1 MKMSRTMPVMALIAG
16 SLAIATV
23 PASAA
28 PLMVGG
34 SAPVAAKANIE
45 QVQYRHGW
53 HGHRGYGYGHRGY
66 YGHRHGGWGAGAA
79 IGGLAAGAI
88 IGGAIAN
95 SQAQAAAQND
105 AVAYCSQRFRTY
117 DPASGTY
124 IAKGGVRR
132 SCP

>member
-16 SLAIATV
+16 SLAVATV

-28 PLMVGG
+28 PLMAT
-34 SAPVAAKANIE
+34 SSPVAAKANIE

-53 HGHRGYGYGHRGY
+53 HGHRGYGYGPRGY
-66 YGHRHGGWGAGAA
+66 YGHRHHHGGWGAGAA

-88 IGGAIAN
+88 IGGAIAA
-95 SQAQAAAQND
+95 SQAKANND
-105 AVAYCSQRFRTY
+105 AYCSRRFRSY

-124 IAKGGVRR
+124 IASGGVRR